1 MGIESAVNAQRKAG
15 YKNCIVA
22 KDMPVRFKWKEKARK
37 LDGMQAF
44 VRLTKRHKALKI
56 LFKSN

>member
-22 KDMPVRFKWKEKARK
+22 KDMPVRFKRKEKARK

-44 VRLTKRHKALKI
+44 VSVSKRLQAT
-56 LFKSN
+56 